1 MCGDKTFDKTSS
13 PVTGGSGRNAGRFLG
28 LERGWRGVPSHELLS
43 DEQRLEG
50 QKAEQ
55 GGGGVTSGSE
65 RRRAG
70 QPEDTARRLSWRRA
84 WLETGGRIGLPA
96 LSRFRCASQFC
107 CKSVDS
113 GDAVHLD

>member
-1 MCGDKTFDKTSS
+1 MIRLPS

-28 LERGWRGVPSHELLS
+28 LKRGWRGGPSHELLS

-65 RRRAG
+65 RESG
-70 QPEDTARRLSWRRA
+70 PARRHGSAAELA
-84 WLETGGRIGLPA
+84 PGL
-96 LSRFRCASQFC
+96 
-107 CKSVDS
+107 V
-113 GDAVHLD
+113 GDWW